1 MSVLVKGM
9 KMPESCHECVA
20 GYGGFCF
27 VASAES
33 DGICP
38 DHGRPDDCPLIELPA
53 EHGRLID
60 AYELEKAHMKYLLTV
75 DKPTEEKEQLYQMA
89 RIVVQQPT
97 IIEAEEE

>member
-60 AYELEKAHMKYLLTV
+60 ALEINEVKWVHTDTAWQRGWNSAIDAIL
-75 DKPTEEKEQLYQMA
+75 ESAQ
-89 RIVVQQPT
+89 T
-97 IIEAEEE
+97 IIEAEVDG

>member
-1 MSVLVKGM
+1 MSVLIRGM

-38 DHGRPDDCPLIELPA
+38 DHGRPDDCPLIELPT

-60 AYELEKAHMKYLLTV
+60 VDEASRRFPAEADPRNGYMLYKLNNELS
-75 DKPTEEKEQLYQMA
+75 
-89 RIVVQQPT
+89 T
-97 IIEAEEE
+97 IIEAEEGE